1 MATRKHSLLAANRK
15 NMGLIE
21 DAYSETQAFNDPVVQ
36 RRKMFEHM
44 ADTTKEVYGGWKK
57 IKESAQDYYT
67 SELQKNPPKRP
78 DNLDGITSEEEDLA
92 GDLTLENVTDDM
104 NWGAPG
110 GYTQVDISEIPGVDA
125 KPWDPLPLTAE
136 QLAEQER
143 LRKESVGSNPAASN
157 IVTSSQGT
165 GPTSYSSTRNT
176 GDLSIFE
183 PTPEIVNSLV
193 HVAVTGQKPA
203 SYQSTDTR
211 KSLWAM
217 TKDFFQ
223 SHKSKEYDP
232 NYEWQTGK
240 GYVYIGEGEEQ

>member
-36 RRKMFEHM
+36 RRKMFGHM

-78 DNLDGITSEEEDLA
+78 DNLDGITSEDDDLA
-92 GDLTLENVTDDM
+92 DDLTIEETGLDNF
-104 NWGAPG
+104 
-110 GYTQVDISEIPGVDA
+110 DA
-125 KPWDPLPLTAE
+125 WDPLPLTPE

-143 LRKESVGSNPAASN
+143 LRKLSVGSNPAASN

-176 GDLSIFE
+176 LDLSIFT
-183 PTPEIVNSLV
+183 PTQENVNDLV
-193 HVAVTGQKPA
+193 SFAVTGQGPV
-203 SYQSTDTR
+203 SYQSRDER
-211 KSLWAM
+211 KSLLAM
-217 TKDFFQ
+217 TKDFFRSQ
-223 SHKSKEYDP
+223 RPYGYDP
-232 NYEWQTGK
+232 NYEWKTGH
-240 GYVYIGEGEEQ
+240 GYVWIGEGEEQ